1 MNSYQVTVVVS
12 YPVETDVPRLMSEA
26 SRDPDWETSALDW
39 TIETSVMIPP
49 LRQTLKVEY
58 EVEGRDET
66 EAERFALAI
75 FERERQQA
83 SLPAPETVVANA
95 DRMTRPSI
103 SGRMSGPSIL
113 GIVPTDRA
121 LRCRRRAR

>member
-1 MNSYQVTVVVS
+1 MAEV
-12 YPVETDVPRLMSEA
+12 
-26 SRDPDWETSALDW
+26 SRDPNWETSALDW

-66 EAERFALAI
+66 EAEQFALAI

-95 DRMTRPSI
+95 D
-103 SGRMSGPSIL
+103 
-113 GIVPTDRA
+113 
-121 LRCRRRAR
+121 